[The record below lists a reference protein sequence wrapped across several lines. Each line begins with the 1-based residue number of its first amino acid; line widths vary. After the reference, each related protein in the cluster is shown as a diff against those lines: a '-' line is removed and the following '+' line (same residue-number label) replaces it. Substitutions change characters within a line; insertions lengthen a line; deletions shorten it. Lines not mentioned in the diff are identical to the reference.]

1 MKFTN
6 SLSLLKAHR
15 LKTLGSWKKS
25 VNPLSSSMKNLRN
38 TKFTRNKKK
47 ERKKKR
53 KSRIKIRFGIPEKKS
68 LSKLTKP

>member
-47 ERKKKR
+47 RKKKR

>member
-38 TKFTRNKKK
+38 TEFTRNKKK
-47 ERKKKR
+47 KKK
-53 KSRIKIRFGIPEKKS
+53 KKERAE
-68 LSKLTKP
+68 LK

>member
-47 ERKKKR
+47 KEKKKER
-53 KSRIKIRFGIPEKKS
+53 AELK
-68 LSKLTKP
+68 